1 MNVFTSYKK
10 TESLDKLKE
19 RMQSFDLLCINYNT
33 FKSKFSRTFQ
43 LTDILE

>member
-19 RMQSFDLLCINYNT
+19 RMQSFASSNQIMECGV
-33 FKSKFSRTFQ
+33 SV
-43 LTDILE
+43 